1 MIMNEKFEPIRFDSW
16 RELAK
21 YVIDGGEVYYKSADC
36 KNIEICFSGVG
47 FNCDVERIFGCRDLY
62 TKKQPTLEELI
73 AIKPRLCWVRNSVYD
88 DKVLTIVDN
97 YELLVS
103 TWMYYEMLTDDEIKQ
118 FLSDGE

>member
-1 MIMNEKFEPIRFDSW
+1 METKYEPIKFDSW
-16 RELAK
+16 QELAK
-21 YVIDGGEVYYKSADC
+21 YVIDGGEVYYDNLQVKFDGQKFNCWLESADLLAH
-36 KNIEICFSGVG
+36 
-47 FNCDVERIFGCRDLY
+47 LY

-103 TWMYYEMLTDDEIKQ
+103 TWMYYEILTDDEIKQ
-118 FLSDGE
+118 FLGGE

>member
-1 MIMNEKFEPIRFDSW
+1 MNKYEPIKFDSW
-16 RELAK
+16 RGLAK
-21 YVIDGGEVYYKSADC
+21 YVIDGGEVYFKAFQSKYLK
-36 KNIEICFSGVG
+36 IT
-47 FNCDVERIFGCRDLY
+47 FNGTQFDTNLDVLHKDRELFI
-62 TKKQPTLEELI
+62 KKQPKLEELI

-118 FLSDGE
+118 FLSGE

>member
-1 MIMNEKFEPIRFDSW
+1 METNRYEPIKFDSW
-16 RELAK
+16 QELAK
-21 YVIDGGEVYYKSADC
+21 YVIDGGEVYFYKD
-36 KNIEICFSGVG
+36 KIEFDVDVSE
-47 FNCDVERIFGCRDLY
+47 FNFTFTDHLMNNLY
-62 TKKQPTLEELI
+62 TRKQSTIEELI

-118 FLSDGE
+118 FLSGE